1 MAIEQWRPR
10 GEMTKGP
17 LGELTRMEREME
29 SLFSRFFRDWAWPW
43 DMTQRGAPA
52 VDMIEGKDEVVLRAD
67 LPGLDQKD
75 IEVSID
81 RGLLTIKG
89 ERKEEKEAKEGG
101 VYCCER
107 WAGTFTRTM
116 ALPPGVDPEKIQASF
131 KNGVLEVRLP
141 KTPEAQGK
149 KIEIKAA

>member
-10 GEMTKGP
+10 GELAKGP
-17 LGELTRMEREME
+17 FGELARMEREME
-29 SLFSRFFRDWAWPW
+29 GAFTRFFRDWAWPW
-43 DMTQRGAPA
+43 DLGRRGAPA

-75 IEVSID
+75 IEVTVD
-81 RGLLTIKG
+81 RGLLTIRG
-89 ERKEEKEAKEGG
+89 EREEAKEAKEAD

-107 WAGTFTRTM
+107 WAGSFTRTM
-116 ALPPGVDPEKIQASF
+116 ALPAGVDPEKIQATF

-141 KTPEAQGK
+141 KSPEAQGK